1 MVIDSIQ
8 QRQIVRFRFKYR
20 YVERGQYRHVP
31 CAPDDGWAYSLR
43 AALLVARKLDN
54 INTYDVSQY
63 RMVRNRHCT
72 YKIVQFSGNVRECT
86 ERRPAA

>member
-54 INTYDVSQY
+54 INTYEMCLSTEWLETD
-63 RMVRNRHCT
+63 
-72 YKIVQFSGNVRECT
+72 IVPTRSFSSPVT
-86 ERRPAA
+86 